1 MNGLLTRL
9 TLKVNDMKK
18 TFFTATCLL
27 ALVAC
32 AMVSACRKDD
42 VGTIK
47 ENPVQVDQPNPGI
60 WPVEALVSGD
70 DTYDYGDAR
79 YHNDIDTFLI
89 QRRELDRVESML
101 CVFYP
106 SNIDINSLLPSGFST
121 VLPMDF
127 SYYLPGTKGVI
138 TVFSGMDRSAAINQL
153 KEIEEIFAI
162 QPVYNWYDRLSAATP
177 HVSVVLQNEKYEKE
191 LLVIADSLHLVF
203 NRKEPF
209 IDKQLFEFVIDHSLV
224 NSVVAANTI
233 YESLGK
239 DYIYLSVS
247 GFNYCDNNIN
257 D

>member
-1 MNGLLTRL
+1 
-9 TLKVNDMKK
+9 MKK
-18 TFFTATCLL
+18 TFISTACLL

-42 VGTIK
+42 VETIK
-47 ENPVQVDQPNPGI
+47 ENPVQVDQPNPGV
-60 WPVEALVSGD
+60 WPIEALVSGD
-70 DTYDYGDAR
+70 DTYDYGDAQ
-79 YHNDIDTFLI
+79 YHNYIDTFLI

-127 SYYLPGTKGVI
+127 SYYLPGKKGVI
-138 TVFSGMDRSAAINQL
+138 IVFSGMDRSTAINQL
-153 KEIEEIFAI
+153 KGINDFFAI
-162 QPVYNWYDRLSAATP
+162 QPVYNWYDRLMAATP
-177 HVSVVLQNEKYEKE
+177 HVSVILQNKKYEKE
-191 LLVIADSLHLVF
+191 LLVIADSLHLVYY
-203 NRKEPF
+203 KQEPF
-209 IDKQLFEFVIDHSLV
+209 IDKELYEFVIDHSLV

-239 DYIYLSVS
+239 DYIYGSVS